1 MSKSKAKSKSAD
13 KGEWKTKTLAEVT
26 TSEGVKWR
34 AQLSIAPDKTKFAG
48 IRKIAVKKDGTEI
61 VTRDGLTF
69 KYDASTIGDEVD
81 AITGLLQA
89 LKGGKIKVKTTSK
102 SVVLVSPKGDYLIG
116 VRVDAHGKRQSGV
129 KVIHTGQGP
138 WKSKVQPE
146 RLVFDDA
153 AAAKAFR
160 EKHDLDEANWRVR
173 KLSNCS
179 ET

>member
-1 MSKSKAKSKSAD
+1 MSKSKAKSKSSD

-26 TSEGVKWR
+26 TSDGVKWR

-89 LKGGKIKVKTTSK
+89 LKGGKIKAGEQSTDSFVLFDPRLKRALTGCSSENLGTAREGKKPKVFTTSA
-102 SVVLVSPKGDYLIG
+102 D
-116 VRVDAHGKRQSGV
+116 
-129 KVIHTGQGP
+129 
-138 WKSKVQPE
+138 
-146 RLVFDDA
+146 
-153 AAAKAFR
+153 AKAYR
-160 EKHDLDEANWRVR
+160 EKLTNGDTFKVKRHG
-173 KLSNCS
+173 
-179 ET
+179 

>member
-89 LKGGKIKVKTTSK
+89 LKGGKIKVKDQADSFVLFDPRLKRPLTGCTSENLGTAREGKKPKVFTTSA
-102 SVVLVSPKGDYLIG
+102 D
-116 VRVDAHGKRQSGV
+116 
-129 KVIHTGQGP
+129 
-138 WKSKVQPE
+138 
-146 RLVFDDA
+146 
-153 AAAKAFR
+153 AKAYR
-160 EKHDLDEANWRVR
+160 EKLTNGDAFKVKRHG
-173 KLSNCS
+173 
-179 ET
+179 